1 MATLTSPS
9 IPLPTAPLLHHFT
22 NTGEQNEPSGTGSGF
37 KQWILILAGL
47 SALLACLLTV
57 LTTLLQAKN
66 YRKPL
71 LQRHVIRILIMVP
84 IFSAASWA
92 SLTSLRVAFWI
103 DPFRD
108 VYEAFTLYT
117 FFQLLVAYLGG
128 ERSLIIMMHGRP
140 PVPHLWP
147 LNHVCGKVDISDPHT
162 FLSIKRGILQY
173 TWIKPLLAFAT
184 VIMKA
189 TGTFREG
196 ILSVQS
202 GYFWTGL
209 IYNVSICWSLY
220 DLALFWVCTSD
231 DLQAFRPMP
240 KFICIKGI
248 IFASWWQG
256 FFLSILVWLG
266 AIPSVGGGYTADNLA
281 AAIQDALI
289 CFEMPF
295 FALSH
300 WYAFSWKDYADRTI
314 SDARMPIRFALRDA
328 FGPRDLIEDA
338 KETLSGN
345 KYDYRYFD
353 AEDNVIAHEESS
365 SRRARMRE
373 GMRYERG
380 GRGKYWIP
388 SPGGANDKQPLLSKV
403 ADSHARTM
411 SPGNGGNHRST
422 SRGTKKDYGTQQQQ
436 QPFEDEPSS
445 SSSFNP
451 NHLLL
456 LDPEEERLY
465 VSARA
470 LEFGD
475 WNYPVIN
482 THYATRHDRLR
493 SDPNI
498 ISPSTNRA
506 ILQPGA
512 KENRQRRKSRI
523 QEIREDVQ
531 RGGSGGGGGG
541 GGRGGSQ
548 GGKKG
553 RGGSKS
559 GREGDG
565 KGERNSSSSS
575 SSSHVP
581 EILKSATSKGKEK
594 LAHLPVVGGGA
605 LSNQHR
611 NERRRSPNVD
621 HPDDHETGG
630 NQDQLVELVVE
641 DKQAE
646 EIARVRARKEGG
658 PRWNEGEQRV
668 FVKTFGDE
676 ADAEERQ
683 RWRGGNGV
691 GGGSGAGFGKGGGDG
706 DGGGAGGGG
715 GGGGGCAGGGGGG
728 GFPGR
733 EGRVSGAGG
742 RGRGGRGEE
751 SLGQLTLGLD

>member
-9 IPLPTAPLLHHFT
+9 IPLPTAPLLHGLT
-22 NTGEQNEPSGTGSGF
+22 ITGEQNEPSGTGSGF

-338 KETLSGN
+338 KETFSGN

-436 QPFEDEPSS
+436 QPSEDEPSS
-445 SSSFNP
+445 SSASFNP

-523 QEIREDVQ
+523 QEIRED
-531 RGGSGGGGGG
+531 
-541 GGRGGSQ
+541 
-548 GGKKG
+548 
-553 RGGSKS
+553 
-559 GREGDG
+559 
-565 KGERNSSSSS
+565 
-575 SSSHVP
+575 
-581 EILKSATSKGKEK
+581 
-594 LAHLPVVGGGA
+594 
-605 LSNQHR
+605 
-611 NERRRSPNVD
+611 
-621 HPDDHETGG
+621 
-630 NQDQLVELVVE
+630 
-641 DKQAE
+641 
-646 EIARVRARKEGG
+646 
-658 PRWNEGEQRV
+658 
-668 FVKTFGDE
+668 
-676 ADAEERQ
+676 
-683 RWRGGNGV
+683 
-691 GGGSGAGFGKGGGDG
+691 
-706 DGGGAGGGG
+706 
-715 GGGGGCAGGGGGG
+715 
-728 GFPGR
+728 
-733 EGRVSGAGG
+733 
-742 RGRGGRGEE
+742 
-751 SLGQLTLGLD
+751 

>member
-9 IPLPTAPLLHHFT
+9 IPLPTAPLLHRLT

-128 ERSLIIMMHGRP
+128 ERSLIIMIHGRP

-338 KETLSGN
+338 KETFSGN

-436 QPFEDEPSS
+436 QQQQQSSEDEP

-451 NHLLL
+451 NHFLL

-465 VSARA
+465 DSARA

-541 GGRGGSQ
+541 GGGGSQ
-548 GGKKG
+548 TGKKG

-565 KGERNSSSSS
+565 KGKRNSSSSS

-621 HPDDHETGG
+621 HQDDHETGG
-630 NQDQLVELVVE
+630 NQDQLVDLVVE

-676 ADAEERQ
+676 AEAEERQ

-706 DGGGAGGGG
+706 DGGEQEEEEEEVVPEEAEEEVFLGGKGGFRGPGAG
-715 GGGGGCAGGGGGG
+715 A
-728 GFPGR
+728 
-733 EGRVSGAGG
+733 
-742 RGRGGRGEE
+742 EE
-751 SLGQLTLGLD
+751 EEERNPWAS

>member
-9 IPLPTAPLLHHFT
+9 TPLPAAPLLHRLT

-338 KETLSGN
+338 KETFSGN

-411 SPGNGGNHRST
+411 SPGNGNHRST
-422 SRGTKKDYGTQQQQ
+422 SRGTKKDYGTQQQ
-436 QPFEDEPSS
+436 PSEDEPSS

-512 KENRQRRKSRI
+512 KDNRQRRKSRI

-531 RGGSGGGGGG
+531 RGGAGGGAPAGGA
-541 GGRGGSQ
+541 RGS
-548 GGKKG
+548 
-553 RGGSKS
+553 RGSKS
-559 GREGDG
+559 GKDGDD
-565 KGERNSSSSS
+565 ESEPNTSSSSAATAAA
-575 SSSHVP
+575 HVP
-581 EILKSATSKGKEK
+581 DALKSATSKGKEK
-594 LAHLPVVGGGA
+594 LAHLPVVGGA
-605 LSNQHR
+605 L
-611 NERRRSPNVD
+611 P
-621 HPDDHETGG
+621 HETRNDRGVSKDDD
-630 NQDQLVELVVE
+630 NNDDDENPDQLVDLVVE

-658 PRWNEGEQRV
+658 PAWNEGEQRV
-668 FVKTFGDE
+668 FVKTF
-676 ADAEERQ
+676 AA
-683 RWRGGNGV
+683 
-691 GGGSGAGFGKGGGDG
+691 GDG
-706 DGGGAGGGG
+706 DEGEEAEDSRRRGGVGKGEEEPEPEEAVEEVFLGRSGEGRG
-715 GGGGGCAGGGGGG
+715 VGY
-728 GFPGR
+728 GR
-733 EGRVSGAGG
+733 EGEGD
-742 RGRGGRGEE
+742 GEE
-751 SLGQLTLGLD
+751 ERNPWAS

>member
-9 IPLPTAPLLHHFT
+9 IPLPTAPLLHRLT
-22 NTGEQNEPSGTGSGF
+22 TTGEQNEPSGTGSGF

-338 KETLSGN
+338 KETFSGN

-411 SPGNGGNHRST
+411 SPGNGNHRST

-436 QPFEDEPSS
+436 TYSEDEPSTS

-531 RGGSGGGGGG
+531 RGGIGGGGGG
-541 GGRGGSQ
+541 AQ
-548 GGKKG
+548 GDVKG
-553 RGGSKS
+553 RGGNKS
-559 GREGDG
+559 GKDGDG
-565 KGERNSSSSS
+565 GKGKRKPSSSSAS
-575 SSSHVP
+575 SSSAAAAAAATPSHLP
-581 EILKSATSKGKEK
+581 SALKSATSKGKAK
-594 LAHLPVVGGGA
+594 LAHLPLVGGS
-605 LSNQHR
+605 LPHR
-611 NERRRSPNVD
+611 NNPGTKN
-621 HPDDHETGG
+621 PDQEEHHDDDDNDETGDH
-630 NQDQLVELVVE
+630 QDQLVDLVVE

-658 PRWNEGEQRV
+658 PRWNEEGEQKV

-676 ADAEERQ
+676 EEAEER
-683 RWRGGNGV
+683 RRAGV
-691 GGGSGAGFGKGGGDG
+691 GDG
-706 DGGGAGGGG
+706 
-715 GGGGGCAGGGGGG
+715 
-728 GFPGR
+728 
-733 EGRVSGAGG
+733 
-742 RGRGGRGEE
+742 
-751 SLGQLTLGLD
+751 

>member
-1 MATLTSPS
+1 MRYFLSCTPHEDWKNAIAPSPTAERATSTFLTSIRLPNIMATLTSPS

-71 LQRHVIRILIMVP
+71 LQRHVIRILIMVL

-338 KETLSGN
+338 KETFSGN

-411 SPGNGGNHRST
+411 SPGNGGGGRNHRST
-422 SRGTKKDYGTQQQQ
+422 SRGTKKDYGTQQQ
-436 QPFEDEPSS
+436 PYSEDETS

-531 RGGSGGGGGG
+531 RGGAGGGAQAGT
-541 GGRGGSQ
+541 RGSRGS
-548 GGKKG
+548 
-553 RGGSKS
+553 RGSKS
-559 GREGDG
+559 GKDGDG
-565 KGERNSSSSS
+565 ESTQVQNPSSSSAATAAT
-575 SSSHVP
+575 HVP
-581 EILKSATSKGKEK
+581 DVLKSAT
-594 LAHLPVVGGGA
+594 
-605 LSNQHR
+605 R
-611 NERRRSPNVD
+611 
-621 HPDDHETGG
+621 
-630 NQDQLVELVVE
+630 
-641 DKQAE
+641 
-646 EIARVRARKEGG
+646 G
-658 PRWNEGEQRV
+658 PRWNEGEQKV

-676 ADAEERQ
+676 EQEAEESR
-683 RWRGGNGV
+683 RRGGEGGNN
-691 GGGSGAGFGKGGGDG
+691 GGGGRFGKGGEGDEEEEG
-706 DGGGAGGGG
+706 LEPEEAEEEVFLGRSGK
-715 GGGGGCAGGGGGG
+715 GG
-728 GFPGR
+728 GFGFER
-733 EGRVSGAGG
+733 EG
-742 RGRGGRGEE
+742 EE
-751 SLGQLTLGLD
+751 ERNPWAS

>member
-9 IPLPTAPLLHHFT
+9 IPLPTALLPPRLT
-22 NTGEQNEPSGTGSGF
+22 TTGEQNEPSGTGSGF

-338 KETLSGN
+338 KETFSGN

-411 SPGNGGNHRST
+411 SPGNGSGGGNHRST
-422 SRGTKKDYGTQQQQ
+422 SRGTKKDYGTQQQ
-436 QPFEDEPSS
+436 PYSEDEPSS

-451 NHLLL
+451 NHLLI

-531 RGGSGGGGGG
+531 RGGAGGGAQAGA
-541 GGRGGSQ
+541 RGSRGS
-548 GGKKG
+548 
-553 RGGSKS
+553 RGSKS
-559 GREGDG
+559 GKDGDG
-565 KGERNSSSSS
+565 ESEQPPSSSSATTAAT
-575 SSSHVP
+575 HVP
-581 EILKSATSKGKEK
+581 DVLKSATSKGKEK
-594 LAHLPVVGGGA
+594 LAHLPVVGGAGPH
-605 LSNQHR
+605 QTR
-611 NERRRSPNVD
+611 NDRGSK
-621 HPDDHETGG
+621 DDDDDDDNE
-630 NQDQLVELVVE
+630 NPDQLVDLVVE

-646 EIARVRARKEGG
+646 IIARVRARKEGG
-658 PRWNEGEQRV
+658 PRWNEGEQKV

-676 ADAEERQ
+676 EQEAEDSR
-683 RWRGGNGV
+683 RRGGE
-691 GGGSGAGFGKGGGDG
+691 GGN
-706 DGGGAGGGG
+706 GGGG
-715 GGGGGCAGGGGGG
+715 GGRFGKRGEGDEEEEGLEPEEAEEEVFLGRRGKGG
-728 GFPGR
+728 GFGFER
-733 EGRVSGAGG
+733 EG
-742 RGRGGRGEE
+742 EE
-751 SLGQLTLGLD
+751 ERNPWAS

>member
-1 MATLTSPS
+1 
-9 IPLPTAPLLHHFT
+9 
-22 NTGEQNEPSGTGSGF
+22 
-37 KQWILILAGL
+37 
-47 SALLACLLTV
+47 
-57 LTTLLQAKN
+57 N

-289 CFEMPF
+289 CFEMPL

-338 KETLSGN
+338 KETFSGN

-353 AEDNVIAHEESS
+353 AENNVIAHEESS

-411 SPGNGGNHRST
+411 SPGNGNHRST
-422 SRGTKKDYGTQQQQ
+422 SRGAKKDYGTQQ
-436 QPFEDEPSS
+436 PSEDEPSS

-456 LDPEEERLY
+456 LDPEEELLY

-512 KENRQRRKSRI
+512 KDNRQRRKSRI

-531 RGGSGGGGGG
+531 RGGAGGGGQGVAKRS
-541 GGRGGSQ
+541 RGSRGSNS
-548 GGKKG
+548 GKD
-553 RGGSKS
+553 
-559 GREGDG
+559 GDDES
-565 KGERNSSSSS
+565 ERNTSSSSAATAA
-575 SSSHVP
+575 HVP
-581 EILKSATSKGKEK
+581 DVLKSATSKGKEK
-594 LAHLPVVGGGA
+594 LAHLPVVGGA
-605 LSNQHR
+605 LPHQTR
-611 NERRRSPNVD
+611 NDRGGSR
-621 HPDDHETGG
+621 DDDDNDDTE
-630 NQDQLVELVVE
+630 NPDQLVDLVVE

-658 PRWNEGEQRV
+658 PAWNEGEQRV
-668 FVKTFGDE
+668 FVKTFAAGDDEEGEE
-676 ADAEERQ
+676 AEDSR
-683 RWRGGNGV
+683 RRGGVGNGGRFGKGEEEPEPEEAV
-691 GGGSGAGFGKGGGDG
+691 EEVFLGRRGEGRGVGFGK
-706 DGGGAGGGG
+706 
-715 GGGGGCAGGGGGG
+715 
-728 GFPGR
+728 
-733 EGRVSGAGG
+733 E
-742 RGRGGRGEE
+742 GEE
-751 SLGQLTLGLD
+751 EEGERNPWAS

>member
-9 IPLPTAPLLHHFT
+9 IPLPTAPLLRRLT

-338 KETLSGN
+338 KETFSGN

-388 SPGGANDKQPLLSKV
+388 SPGAANDKQPLLSKV

-411 SPGNGGNHRST
+411 SPGNGNHRST
-422 SRGTKKDYGTQQQQ
+422 SRGTKKDYGTQQ
-436 QPFEDEPSS
+436 PHSEDEPSS

-512 KENRQRRKSRI
+512 KDNRQRRKSRI

-531 RGGSGGGGGG
+531 RGGSSGG
-541 GGRGGSQ
+541 GGSQ
-548 GGKKG
+548 GGP
-553 RGGSKS
+553 RGSRGSQS
-559 GREGDG
+559 GKDRTSNEG
-565 KGERNSSSSS
+565 KRNSSSSPS
-575 SSSHVP
+575 SPSAAPSGHIP
-581 EILKSATSKGKEK
+581 EVLKSATSKGKEK
-594 LAHLPVVGGGA
+594 LAHLPVVGGA
-605 LSNQHR
+605 LPHQQQQNHHDRRKSKDDDNAD
-611 NERRRSPNVD
+611 NEN
-621 HPDDHETGG
+621 E
-630 NQDQLVELVVE
+630 NKDQLVDLVVE

-658 PRWNEGEQRV
+658 PAWNEGEQRV
-668 FVKTFGDE
+668 FVKTFGDDE
-676 ADAEERQ
+676 GDAEDSR
-683 RWRGGNGV
+683 RRGRGGNGGN
-691 GGGSGAGFGKGGGDG
+691 GGRFGTEEEEEEFEPEEAVEEVFLGRSGDGRGFGFERDG
-706 DGGGAGGGG
+706 
-715 GGGGGCAGGGGGG
+715 
-728 GFPGR
+728 
-733 EGRVSGAGG
+733 E
-742 RGRGGRGEE
+742 GEE
-751 SLGQLTLGLD
+751 ERNPWAS